1 MIRPL
6 FQKGVPMEKPKKN
19 TVRML
24 ALCMLAFC
32 LCTRTVLALE
42 NTFDEAEEN
51 IEDTSGTSEPFTE
64 GEEETEPGE
73 DENRQVTEDEETSG
87 PAAEVTEDETV
98 QEDHEICEE
107 ETGEEIPDDT
117 ADALN
122 PDDPDAN
129 EPIIKINS
137 ANSGIIIIEGK
148 TYYYNPVSHE
158 KSTGA
163 VIIDAQGYYFGTDGN
178 MVRNT
183 WIDRGSSGWS
193 YYGADGKQY
202 TSKWA
207 TLTDEDGKNEHTYY
221 FTPSGYRAAGT
232 VNIGGTSVAFDA
244 KGVIRALNQLITI
257 GGQGYFFDGGGVMLK
272 SGWKYI
278 DAKGWAYFGADGRQY
293 KSRWADLADE
303 NGRNE
308 NRYYFS
314 KNGYRVLGQNTI
326 SNTQYYFNENSG
338 ALVRDQFVK
347 TGGHTIYITT
357 EGKVAF
363 SSFNKNG
370 THYAV
375 SPNTGYIMRG
385 PGSFYYYSQK
395 DSRWSGLRYGYWSF
409 GGTGCVPTSVAMA
422 LSSLKGYAIT
432 PVDVGDYLYYNTT
445 TFNYGSD
452 LGTSGSGNKYAA
464 SHWDINCEN
473 IDSLSDLR
481 SVLSDGMIV
490 GVLVNPGTFC
500 PAGYT
505 HEVVLYGYSEGS
517 VHVYDPLANATTGW
531 YPVSTVWNQLSTDP
545 MDLDAGTPVYV
556 FFAD

>member
-1 MIRPL
+1 MRSVQL
-6 FQKGVPMEKPKKN
+6 FQKGVPMEKPKNN
-19 TVRML
+19 TVRVI
-24 ALCMLAFC
+24 AFCTLAFC

-51 IEDTSGTSEPFTE
+51 IEETSGTSEPFAEEAEEEIT
-64 GEEETEPGE
+64 EETEPSETGGPSAE
-73 DENRQVTEDEETSG
+73 TAEEQPSETEDEIVSEE
-87 PAAEVTEDETV
+87 AAEKIPEQPSQTGIVDE
-98 QEDHEICEE
+98 
-107 ETGEEIPDDT
+107 
-117 ADALN
+117 
-122 PDDPDAN
+122 PDAN

-137 ANSGIIIIEGK
+137 ATSGIIIIEGK

-158 KSTGA
+158 KTTGA
-163 VIIDAQGYYFGTDGN
+163 VIIDAQGYYFGADGN

-202 TSKWA
+202 VSKWA
-207 TLTDEDGKNEHTYY
+207 TLIDEDGTKEHTYY
-221 FTPSGYRAAGT
+221 FTQSGCRAEGT
-232 VNIGGTSVAFDA
+232 VNISGSSVAFDA
-244 KGVIRALNQLITI
+244 NGVIRSLNQLISI
-257 GGQGYFFDGGGVMLK
+257 GGQGYFFDGSGVMLK
-272 SGWKYI
+272 NGWKYI

-314 KNGYRVLGQNTI
+314 KNGYRVLGMNTI
-326 SNTQYYFNENSG
+326 SQTKYYFSESTG

-347 TGGHTIYITT
+347 TGGHTVYITS
-357 EGKVAF
+357 EGKLALN
-363 SSFNKNG
+363 SFNKNG

-375 SPNTGYIMRG
+375 SPNSGYIMRG
-385 PGSFYYYSQK
+385 PDSFYYYSQK

-464 SHWDINCEN
+464 AHWDINCEN